1 MSNDTLTIKF
11 DSYPN
16 GAGSSFAKTIVT
28 STYSIYVLDCN
39 DDDAPEPDYEY
50 VSVPGRNGDLTL
62 WNGKYKNKMITYEC
76 LCTNNARTN
85 VPAFFNDVLTQTGP
99 ARLEDTLHTD
109 YFKKGV
115 FVGNTPPGYTDGG
128 KCARFSIT
136 FNCQPQKWLF
146 SGEQEIVLTTST
158 RNYSV
163 PTRFPFRPLLKI
175 QGYGSA
181 YFNGN
186 LVIIRVFRPADSGT
200 EVGSDNYLMFDAE
213 MNYAYKSNTKESLN
227 SNITLYS
234 VNTYHQIYEMKFQGS
249 IFQARTASTLTVSV
263 IPRWWKI

>member
-16 GAGSSFAKTIVT
+16 AAGSSIAKTIVT
-28 STYSIYVLDCN
+28 STYGIYVLDCN

-85 VPAFFNDVLTQTGP
+85 VPAFFNDILDQTGP
-99 ARLEDTLHTD
+99 ARLEDTFHTD

-136 FNCQPQKWLF
+136 FNCHPQKWLF

-158 RNYSV
+158 RTYDV
-163 PTRFPFRPLLKI
+163 PTKFPFRPLLKI
-175 QGYGSA
+175 QGYGFA
-181 YFNGN
+181 RFNGN
-186 LVIIRVFRPADSGT
+186 LVIVRTINPSDSGT
-200 EVGSDNYLMFDAE
+200 EVGSTNYLMYDAE
-213 MNYAYKSNTKESLN
+213 MNYAYKSNTKESL
-227 SNITLYS
+227 SANIILYTLN
-234 VNTYHQIYEMKFQGS
+234 VYHPIYEMQLQGTY
-249 IFQARTASTLTVSV
+249 FQAYRDSTMTVSV
-263 IPRWWKI
+263 IPRWWKL

>member
-11 DSYPN
+11 DSYPY
-16 GAGSSFAKTIVT
+16 GAGSSNTKTITT
-28 STYSIYVLDCN
+28 STYGIYVLDCN
-39 DDDAPEPDYEY
+39 DDDAPEPDYEF

-85 VPAFFNDVLTQTGP
+85 VPAFFNDILAATGP
-99 ARLEDTLHTD
+99 ARLEDTFHTD

-146 SGEQEIVLTTST
+146 SGENEIVLSTST
-158 RNYSV
+158 TNHNI
-163 PTRFPFRPLLKI
+163 PTRFPFRPLLKM
-175 QGYGSA
+175 QGYGSVT
-181 YFNGN
+181 FNGGD
-186 LVIIRVFRPADSGT
+186 VIIRVLSPADSGT
-200 EVGSDNYLMFDAE
+200 EVGSANYLMFDAE
-213 MNYAYKSNTKESLN
+213 TNYAYKSNTKESLN
-227 SNITLYS
+227 SHVALYKYS
-234 VNTYHQIYEMKFQGS
+234 TTRRAYEMQFQGAVLQTS
-249 IFQARTASTLTVSV
+249 RQSTITASV